1 LRLIF
6 IAGGRRVAKVMDNI
20 YIWLGL
26 GAIIVAVLVFLLA
39 GFAISPYQQVTRVEL
54 IKAPINE
61 VWETLSNLPTQTYW
75 RQDIKNIQMLDD
87 DAGLRWVEHPTNGS
101 ASTTVRK
108 IKEKAPQVLLLEM
121 DNSNG
126 KGSREARLSQVPGGT
141 RITFT
146 ERCET
151 QSPFKRLQARRSGG
165 LDKKLD
171 KFIQELKQKFVAPP
185 VNAHNGSAQA

>member
-1 LRLIF
+1 
-6 IAGGRRVAKVMDNI
+6 MDNI
-20 YIWLGL
+20 YIWLGF
-26 GAIIVAVLVFLLA
+26 GAIILAALGFLLA

-54 IKAPINE
+54 VKAPIND

-87 DAGLRWVEHPTNGS
+87 DAGLRWVEHPANDS
-101 ASTTVRK
+101 ALTTVRK
-108 IKEKAPQVLLLEM
+108 IKEKAPQILLLEM
-121 DNSNG
+121 DNAHG

-151 QSPFKRLQARRSGG
+151 KSPFKRLKARRGGG

-185 VNAHNGSAQA
+185 PPVTNASANQVQP

>member
-1 LRLIF
+1 
-6 IAGGRRVAKVMDNI
+6 MDNI

-185 VNAHNGSAQA
+185 ANASNGSAQA

>member
-1 LRLIF
+1 
-6 IAGGRRVAKVMDNI
+6 MDNI

-26 GAIIVAVLVFLLA
+26 GAIIVAVLGFLLA

-54 IKAPINE
+54 IKAPIND
-61 VWETLSNLPTQTYW
+61 VWESLSNLPTQTYW

-87 DAGLRWVEHPTNGS
+87 DAGLRWVEHPANGS

-121 DNSNG
+121 DNNNG

-151 QSPFKRLQARRSGG
+151 QSPFKRLQARRGGG

-185 VNAHNGSAQA
+185 PSTNSDTVSGNAQV